1 MSLTKDSTIK
11 EVFEFIKNP
20 DVDVQVQTIAISS
33 NIDICAQYM
42 ILIQGKQKTARVIMA
57 NLMATIQEMHDLAER
72 TEKTFEGVAPSDE
85 SKIIL
90 H

>member
-1 MSLTKDSTIK
+1 MSLSKDSTIK

-20 DVDVQVQTIAISS
+20 EVDVQVQTIAISD
-33 NIDICAQYM
+33 NLDTCAQYM
-42 ILIQGKQKTARVIMA
+42 VLIQGKQKTARVIMA
-57 NLMATIQEMHDLAER
+57 NLMATIQEMHDLAE
-72 TEKTFEGVAPSDE
+72 KTVEGVPSDE